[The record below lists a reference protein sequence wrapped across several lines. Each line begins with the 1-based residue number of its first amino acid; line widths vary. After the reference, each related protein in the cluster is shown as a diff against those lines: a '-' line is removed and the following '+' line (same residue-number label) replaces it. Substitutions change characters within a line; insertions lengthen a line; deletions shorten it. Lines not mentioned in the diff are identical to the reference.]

1 MPQRSSH
8 LALVLTIAVSAA
20 GCALRAP
27 NISDLRDN
35 PGRYHGRS
43 VRIDGVVTSSW
54 GVSRLPPHYY
64 RLSDGTG
71 ELIVFSR
78 SNETPARGA
87 RVSVKGKVGEV
98 AVLGGEPL
106 GLHLREE
113 DLDVRRH

>member
-1 MPQRSSH
+1 MSQRLSR
-8 LALVLTIAVSAA
+8 LALVAAVAFAAA

-27 NISDLRDN
+27 HISDLRDN

-54 GVSRLPPHYY
+54 GVSVLPLRYY
-64 RLSDGTG
+64 RVSDGTG
-71 ELIVFSR
+71 ELIVLSR
-78 SNETPARGA
+78 GADAPTRGA
-87 RVSVKGKVGEV
+87 RVSVRGKVGEV

-113 DLDVRRH
+113 DLDIRRH